1 MEAVLAKRF
10 TKIRET
16 KYTKNRDAT
25 ARLREKAI
33 YERYFLKGEHLEKLA
48 KDLGYKSLSS
58 IEKAVVRVRNAYNL
72 PVKRKFIG
80 EAMEDEIV
88 AYNHSNNEIF
98 LFKTAKQ
105 IKELGFNYAMAKHS
119 LINQTFT
126 KVRFGERRKN
136 SIKWFFVLAKDYQ
149 TRTDDDLKIKRE
161 IAKIKMRNCF

>member
-1 MEAVLAKRF
+1 MKQKRF
-10 TKIRET
+10 TKIREA
-16 KYTKNRDAT
+16 KYIKNRDAT

-33 YERYFLKGEHLEKLA
+33 YERYFIKGEHLEKLA

-58 IEKAVVRVRNAYNL
+58 IEKAVVRVRNIYNL

-80 EAMEDEIV
+80 EAMDDEMV
-88 AYNHSNNEIF
+88 AYNNSNTEIF

-105 IKELGFNYAMAKHS
+105 IKEAGFNYALAKHS

-126 KVRFGERRKN
+126 KIRFGERRKN

-149 TRTDDDLKIKRE
+149 TKEGDDLKIRRE
-161 IAKIKMRNCF
+161 IAKIKMKNCF